1 MSPKKYIMDELDKK
15 FDKKPNLFKCDLV
28 SDLKKK
34 TINEVNV
41 VLSEKR
47 QGN

>member
-1 MSPKKYIMDELDKK
+1 MDELDKK

-34 TINEVNV
+34 KIVNEVNV
-41 VLSEKR
+41 ILSE
-47 QGN
+47 